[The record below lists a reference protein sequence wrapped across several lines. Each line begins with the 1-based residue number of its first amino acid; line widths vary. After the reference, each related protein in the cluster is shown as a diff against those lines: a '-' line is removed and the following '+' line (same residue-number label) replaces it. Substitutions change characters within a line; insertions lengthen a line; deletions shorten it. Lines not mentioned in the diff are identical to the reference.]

1 MRTPFAAIALAV
13 ALAPVIAEA
22 QPAPPSPAPIPAPA
36 PPPPAPAAPAPATPA
51 PATPAPAPDAQP
63 TPPPAPDAQPAPP
76 APDAQPAPAPDAQ
89 PAPAPETAPTPA
101 PQPAPAVVAP
111 VPAPAPAPA
120 TEPSLLVGAKLG
132 GIVPLDGLSPF
143 VQGGLEVGRVLPG
156 WQRRLAIFLAIDY
169 TQPTTSHEEQDPR
182 VMGGTYSW
190 KLTEQELGVMAGVMF
205 RLHGFGK
212 LVPYGGIGPRLLLAR
227 SSVRDDGGP
236 MISKTTERSTK
247 LGVGIP
253 LGVELVLGPGRAVGE
268 LLFQYGTL
276 DHVATGDAHS
286 GALTLGVGYRLF
298 L

>member
-1 MRTPFAAIALAV
+1 MRTPFAALVLAV
-13 ALAPVIAEA
+13 ALAPALAEAQSA
-22 QPAPPSPAPIPAPA
+22 QPAPP
-36 PPPPAPAAPAPATPA
+36 
-51 PATPAPAPDAQP
+51 
-63 TPPPAPDAQPAPP
+63 
-76 APDAQPAPAPDAQ
+76 
-89 PAPAPETAPTPA
+89 
-101 PQPAPAVVAP
+101 
-111 VPAPAPAPA
+111 VPAPAR
-120 TEPSLLVGAKLG
+120 EPSVLIGAKLG

-143 VQGGLEVGRVLPG
+143 VQGGLEIGRVLPG
-156 WQRRLAIFLAIDY
+156 WQRRLAIFLAVDY

-205 RLHGFGK
+205 RVSGLGK

-276 DHVATGDAHS
+276 DHVATGDASS
-286 GALTLGVGYRLF
+286 GALTLGVGYRL
-298 L
+298 LL